1 MNRALPLV
9 PIAAFAV
16 AVLAVLARLSAL
28 PALGTWMLTLV
39 LEGGTVALFWGAAL
53 GLGRLA
59 ALALLGHGADPLA
72 GSRAPVAARFAV
84 EAGLGF
90 ASLMTLLHLLGLAGI
105 AKAPVVAILLLA
117 GVVAALAGRDLKAL
131 LSRGRDLLAHPAVA
145 IVAPLAAV
153 LLVAASFPPGLLWP
167 SEAKG
172 YDALEY
178 HLQVPREWLDA
189 GAIRALPH
197 NLYSYLPLNF
207 EMLTLGVFTLRGGP
221 FEGMLGAQ
229 WLHASFA
236 IGTAL
241 LLSLWTGARTG
252 SPAAGAAAACAYL
265 AVPWNLVTASLAY
278 NEQAA
283 AFLGLSALVL
293 LWEGPMTHR
302 VMAAAGLCAGA
313 AVGTKLTAAGFLFLP
328 ALAAAAAFRDREEGA
343 ARTPAKRLALA
354 ALVFCAAGLLVHVPY
369 LARNAAWTK
378 NPVFPFATR
387 VLGRAH
393 WGETEEWRFIN
404 GHFPR
409 ASAGER
415 VAAVWTRGL
424 GDSGYGLA
432 WLAAVAAGLGLALSK
447 RPTRALAGGA
457 AVFAGMQILFWL
469 SATHLQPRFLQP
481 LTIPLSLCAGLG
493 AAALPGRFA
502 WPAAAALGVGHALWH
517 GALLNRGSEN
527 ASPPSAAEALAD
539 PRFLADRFEG
549 LRDRK
554 PLLIGEARAFY
565 LPTACIY
572 ADPFETSPFAR
583 EWRRAKGDPAAVL
596 DALRQSGVTLVIANW
611 DEAERLR
618 KTYGL
623 DPEVTRENLRKLVAA
638 GAKRLESPDPWIEI
652 LEVGAP

>member
-1 MNRALPLV
+1 MNRFLPLV
-9 PIAAFAV
+9 PVAAFLA

-28 PALGTWMLTLV
+28 PAAGAWAITLV
-39 LEGGTVALFWGAAL
+39 LEGGTAALFWGAAL
-53 GLGRLA
+53 GIGRLA
-59 ALALLGHGADPLA
+59 ASAVLGRGEDPFA
-72 GSRAPVAARFAV
+72 GGRAPVAARFAA

-90 ASLMTLLHLLGLAGI
+90 AALMTVLHLLGLAGL
-105 AKAPVVAILLLA
+105 ARAPVVAILLLA
-117 GVVAALAGRDLKAL
+117 GVVAALAGRDLRGL
-131 LSRGRDLLAHPAVA
+131 LARGRELFAHPAVA
-145 IVAPLAAV
+145 LAAPLVAV
-153 LLVAASFPPGLLWP
+153 LAVAASFPPGLLWP

-178 HLQVPREWLDA
+178 HLQVPREWLES
-189 GAIRALPH
+189 GGIGALPH

-207 EMLTLGVFTLRGGP
+207 EMLTLGVFALRGGAY
-221 FEGMLGAQ
+221 EGMLGAQ

-236 IGTAL
+236 AGTAL
-241 LLSLWTGARTG
+241 LLGLWAGARTG
-252 SPAAGAAAACAYL
+252 SRAAGAAAACAYL
-265 AVPWNLVTASLAY
+265 AVPWNLVTGSLAY

-283 AFLGLSALVL
+283 AFLGLCALVV
-293 LWEGPMTHR
+293 LWEGPLTHR

-343 ARTPAKRLALA
+343 ARTPPKRLALA
-354 ALVFCAAGLLVHVPY
+354 ALVFCAAGLAVHVPY
-369 LARNAAWTK
+369 LARNAAWTH

-415 VAAVWTRGL
+415 VAAVWTRGF
-424 GDSGYGLA
+424 GDPGYGLA
-432 WLAAVAAGLGLALSK
+432 WLAAAAAGLGLALSK

-457 AVFAGMQILFWL
+457 TVFAGLQVLFWL

-481 LTIPLSLCAGLG
+481 LTLPLSLCAGLG
-493 AAALPGRFA
+493 AAALPARLA
-502 WPAAAALGVGHALWH
+502 WPAVAALAAGHALWH
-517 GALLNRGSEN
+517 GALLHRGAEN

-565 LPTACIY
+565 VPGACVY

-583 EWRRAKGDPAAVL
+583 AWRAAKGDPAAVL

-623 DPEVTRENLRKLVAA
+623 DPEVTRDNLAKLAAA
-638 GAKRLESPDPWIEI
+638 GAKRLESPEPWIEI
-652 LEVGAP
+652 LDVGRP